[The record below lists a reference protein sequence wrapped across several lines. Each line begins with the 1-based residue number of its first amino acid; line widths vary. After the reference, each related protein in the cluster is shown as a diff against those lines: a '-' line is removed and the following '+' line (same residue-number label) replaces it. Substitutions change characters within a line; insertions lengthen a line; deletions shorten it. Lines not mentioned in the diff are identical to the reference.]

1 MCSLSVLT
9 MQEPCT
15 GLNEGSCKSCES
27 YQLSL
32 PGLHKLSKFLK
43 THKSLFFVSQ
53 IKIIKKAPTAVFSL
67 FFFNSNIMSEAGE
80 TVPPDDLCLQ

>member
-9 MQEPCT
+9 MQETCT
-15 GLNEGSCKSCES
+15 GLNEESCKSCES

-32 PGLHKLSKFLK
+32 PGLHKLSKFFK

-53 IKIIKKAPTAVFSL
+53 MKIIKKGSHCCIFS

-80 TVPPDDLCLQ
+80 TISPDDPCL

>member
-9 MQEPCT
+9 MQETYT

-53 IKIIKKAPTAVFSL
+53 MKIVKKRLPLLYFLS
-67 FFFNSNIMSEAGE
+67 FF
-80 TVPPDDLCLQ
+80 